1 MFSDFEK
8 VIQVIQKNE
17 KSLDSI
23 LKYFL
28 NFLENITSFQKTRD
42 ELPCQTIY
50 EKGAMLYQDALS
62 IENKVS
68 LVNILFNLNFNLQ
81 DPVTLDKNFLKH
93 LYNTYKSK
101 DLEERPEG

>member
-1 MFSDFEK
+1 LRLSALALSRLAASLHANNSNLFIKNLRMFSDFEK

-50 EKGAMLYQDALS
+50 EKGAMLY
-62 IENKVS
+62 
-68 LVNILFNLNFNLQ
+68 
-81 DPVTLDKNFLKH
+81 
-93 LYNTYKSK
+93 
-101 DLEERPEG
+101 